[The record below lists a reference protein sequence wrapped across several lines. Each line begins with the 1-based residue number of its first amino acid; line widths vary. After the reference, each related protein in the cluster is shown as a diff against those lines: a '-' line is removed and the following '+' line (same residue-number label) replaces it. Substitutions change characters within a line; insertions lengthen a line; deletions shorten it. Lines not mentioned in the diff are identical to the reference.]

1 MQCVLQSWSDTDTT
15 FNASHTLNRT
25 ILLDTQAW
33 IQIHTQK
40 NVARVNFG
48 ALKDVH
54 ANFGKNI
61 KFVVGGNL
69 QHFNLFLFHN
79 WSKLS
84 ILSICPKTNI
94 LHEPKIPK
102 YYFWYKCTKIEK
114 LFETLQRSFFSFRLI
129 STLLLWLIKLSRVI
143 CALVH

>member
-1 MQCVLQSWSDTDTT
+1 MCTSELIGHGHHVQCKPYSESDNFARYSSMDSNTY
-15 FNASHTLNRT
+15 SE
-25 ILLDTQAW
+25 
-33 IQIHTQK
+33 

-102 YYFWYKCTKIEK
+102 YYF
-114 LFETLQRSFFSFRLI
+114 
-129 STLLLWLIKLSRVI
+129 
-143 CALVH
+143 